1 MTTLADLLLTLSYI
15 KHCTSL
21 PHLTLPCPKRVC
33 LTPSPPPHRT
43 IRHDTIRIGT
53 TCRTS
58 TQNKARPPTHPATHP
73 QPQDTTPRQG
83 TARHSTLHFTV
94 RPPHDTTQDNTRH
107 GTNRHVP
114 PRPDTIR
121 PDTTPYATTP
131 PDRQTDR
138 RTARQIDRQTDR
150 QTHRQTRRQTDRL
163 TD

>member
-1 MTTLADLLLTLSYI
+1 MTTLADLLLTLSYT

-94 RPPHDTTQDNTRH
+94 RPPHDTTQDNARH
-107 GTNRHVP
+107 GTSCLS
-114 PRPDTIR
+114 
-121 PDTTPYATTP
+121 YGL
-131 PDRQTDR
+131 
-138 RTARQIDRQTDR
+138 
-150 QTHRQTRRQTDRL
+150 RL
-163 TD
+163 SYDFHGASHCGFNVIFLFMLPLIADSSAFFFKKRVNHKG